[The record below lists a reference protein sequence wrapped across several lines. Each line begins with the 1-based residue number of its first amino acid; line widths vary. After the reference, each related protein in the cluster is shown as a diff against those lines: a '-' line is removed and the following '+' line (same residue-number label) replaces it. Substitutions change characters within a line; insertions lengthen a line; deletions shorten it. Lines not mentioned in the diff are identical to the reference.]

1 MLYHLYIISSTHLE
15 FLWVYGIRWDS
26 NLIFFLQINEF
37 LDSVGWNFNVF
48 SIDLEGLFSCAFKK
62 KKKDILA
69 KFILGRFSVDL
80 SANPTWIMGRE
91 RECED

>member
-48 SIDLEGLFSCAFKK
+48 SIDLEGLFSCALKK
-62 KKKDILA
+62 KKKKTSLPN
-69 KFILGRFSVDL
+69 FF
-80 SANPTWIMGRE
+80 
-91 RECED
+91 